1 MCICVYLYM
10 YICKHVCVYVYMY
23 LMPGRPGLYD
33 NMLRLFTLYSSK
45 LKNSMAWLI
54 AVMHPGKDPRKS
66 APRARAS
73 TPCGG
78 LSVACRCSMLPPAS
92 GAWTAQQVPL
102 CARLHSFTR
111 RFSADPSSRFS
122 ADRSSSPC
130 RDTFSSSTPADA
142 LCPLGLV
149 QPSPAEGGPS
159 ETPPAPRGVSF
170 FIVSTSAS
178 PSVAARP
185 PAALETLSHS
195 AESPSMSC

>member
-111 RFSADPSSRFS
+111 RFSAD
-122 ADRSSSPC
+122 RSSSPC

-142 LCPLGLV
+142 LCPL
-149 QPSPAEGGPS
+149 AESRPS